1 MFDVE
6 APEGGGALSIRLM
19 KRRTARILGLCS
31 AALHSIEVCGTLLG
45 IGTQHPMSTTHQH
58 EELTMTDTMQ
68 NANAVRALTDAEIGI
83 VSGAGGTGSPT
94 FSVATLERIALRQR
108 LTESLLSHREGDLGD
123 AIRDR
128 IAGFGR

>member
-1 MFDVE
+1 
-6 APEGGGALSIRLM
+6 
-19 KRRTARILGLCS
+19 
-31 AALHSIEVCGTLLG
+31 
-45 IGTQHPMSTTHQH
+45 
-58 EELTMTDTMQ
+58 MTDTMQ